1 MLVVEGSRWVRG
13 TDGPTDGHEGP
24 AAIQHLDLSV
34 LLLLPDG
41 RVVPALL
48 LLDPH
53 PLAPRRGRLVQLLL
67 ILGGGGG
74 RRGRGEL
81 RARLG
86 VCCVC
91 GGRGL
96 VFVLARRLLL
106 AAL

>member
-1 MLVVEGSRWVRG
+1 MGERDRR
-13 TDGPTDGHEGP
+13 TDGHEGP

-34 LLLLPDG
+34 LLLLAHG
-41 RVVPALL
+41 RLVPALL

-67 ILGGGGG
+67 LGGGGG
-74 RRGRGEL
+74 GGRRRGRGEL

-86 VCCVC
+86 VCCVG

-96 VFVLARRLLL
+96 VLVLARRLLL